1 MRTAICE
8 RRPLVLM
15 GLAHLLST
23 QSSHEVVF
31 TSTDALPEPGDHV
44 DVLVMGESLAG
55 EVPGSWRR
63 PGDAG
68 EGPCTVV
75 VRADA
80 TAEEVLRSVNEA
92 VAHPSAASGT
102 ERSVAAAALSPREQE
117 VLRFIALGMTHGQV
131 ARRIGISHH
140 TVDTYVKRVRSK
152 FSVGNKAELTRI
164 ALGLMPM

>member
-1 MRTAICE
+1 MRTAICD

-23 QSSHEVVF
+23 QSSSEVVF
-31 TSTDALPEPGDHV
+31 TSTDGLPA
-44 DVLVMGESLAG
+44 AG
-55 EVPGSWRR
+55 ERIDLLVV
-63 PGDAG
+63 G
-68 EGPCTVV
+68 EGLADGAPESPGTVV

-80 TAEEVLRSVNEA
+80 TAEEVLRSVSEATARLATASGAERSA
-92 VAHPSAASGT
+92 VAT
-102 ERSVAAAALSPREQE
+102 LSPRERE

-131 ARRIGISHH
+131 ARRIGISSH

-164 ALGLMPM
+164 AIGLTPL

>member
-15 GLAHLLST
+15 GLASLLGT
-23 QSSHEVVF
+23 QSSCEVVF
-31 TSTDALPEPGDHV
+31 TSAGALPTPGDRIE
-44 DVLVMGESLAG
+44 VLVVGESLAQG
-55 EVPGSWRR
+55 VP
-63 PGDAG
+63 DAWAPADG
-68 EGPCTVV
+68 GAGAPDVVV
-75 VRADA
+75 VRAEA
-80 TAEEVLRSVNEA
+80 TAQEVLRSLSDVVARRSTA
-92 VAHPSAASGT
+92 VAA
-102 ERSVAAAALSPREQE
+102 ERSVAALSPREQE

-164 ALGLMPM
+164 ALGLAPM

>member
-23 QSSHEVVF
+23 QSSCEVVF
-31 TSTDALPEPGDHV
+31 TSTEGLPAAGDRSTF
-44 DVLVMGESLAG
+44 DVLVVGESLADG
-55 EVPGSWRR
+55 MPGTPES
-63 PGDAG
+63 GV
-68 EGPCTVV
+68 VV

-80 TAEEVLRSVNEA
+80 TAEEVLRSVSEA
-92 VAHPSAASGT
+92 AGERAGAAT
-102 ERSVAAAALSPREQE
+102 LSPREQE

-164 ALGLMPM
+164 ALGLAPL